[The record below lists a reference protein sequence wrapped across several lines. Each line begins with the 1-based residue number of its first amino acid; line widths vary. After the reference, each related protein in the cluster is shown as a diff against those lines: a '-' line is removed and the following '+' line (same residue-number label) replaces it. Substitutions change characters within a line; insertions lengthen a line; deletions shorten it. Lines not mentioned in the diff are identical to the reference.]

1 MKQHLANIVSHSR
14 SNTGTLNTLRFFQ
27 LNVTLSKFY
36 RLFILVLADLGAWA
50 FCVMIILLAVSLSIY
65 ANLSVYDDHF
75 SSFSYVLGNVI
86 QSTFDWRVGFLTT
99 SFRENHYH
107 TGAFVFWLII
117 TLIRV
122 CIARLLLPLFLSGLF
137 RLEPDRHA
145 DFTLKRSNARYDG
158 EDNIS
163 LSSRTLIFWRSF
175 LLGPFRFL
183 MRKMRS
189 AETLDTLASVVKNK

>member
-1 MKQHLANIVSHSR
+1 
-14 SNTGTLNTLRFFQ
+14 
-27 LNVTLSKFY
+27 
-36 RLFILVLADLGAWA
+36 
-50 FCVMIILLAVSLSIY
+50 MIILIAVSLSIY

-75 SSFSYVLGNVI
+75 SSFANVLGNVI

-122 CIARLLLPLFLSGLF
+122 CIARLLLPLLLSGLF

-175 LLGPFRFL
+175 LLGPFRFI